1 MAALLCTAAAF
12 GILLQAATPGGTKA
26 RLGDAA
32 LASVP
37 AFAMGGLVLW
47 LMFATP
53 QNGSTRQVLIRT
65 TLASAAAVLAT
76 ACLWL
81 FVYLTR

>member
-1 MAALLCTAAAF
+1 MAMLIAGAAAF
-12 GILLQAATPGGTKA
+12 SILLQAATPGGSKA

-32 LASVP
+32 MAFIP
-37 AFAMGGLVLW
+37 AVAMGGLILW

-65 TLASAAAVLAT
+65 TLASAAAVLVT
-76 ACLWL
+76 ACVWL
-81 FVYLTR
+81 FVFLTR